1 MKIPCR
7 DYHVVVMREERE
19 RIITGVLALVVFISL
34 VGVAYIALTPRATT
48 DPQTELYILGPDGTA
63 SGYPTNLTVE
73 ETGTVIV
80 GITNQEQRSVT
91 YTVLLRLDNETSA
104 SRVVTVDQGQTWED
118 RFSFTPESEGEKNL
132 WIVLYKGQSPDTTR
146 KPYRE
151 LWLFVNVT
159 R

>member
-1 MKIPCR
+1 
-7 DYHVVVMREERE
+7 MREERE
-19 RIITGVLALVVFISL
+19 RVIWGVLALVVVISL
-34 VGVAYIALTPRATT
+34 VGVAYIALTPQATT
-48 DPQTELYILGPDGTA
+48 DPYTEFYVLGPDGEA

-80 GITNQEQRSVT
+80 GITNHEQESVT

-104 SRVVTVDQGQTWED
+104 SRVVTVDQGRTWEN
-118 RFSFTPESEGEKNL
+118 RFSFTPESEGEKKL
-132 WIVLYKGQSPDTTR
+132 RIVLYKGQSPDTTR

-151 LWLFVNVT
+151 LWLLVNVT